1 MGWPDWC
8 ESPRNAAR
16 LTDARVNSHG
26 VRTRLA
32 PYRTGSLHI
41 ATAGLSFGTR
51 EVRSVGA
58 ATRRCA
64 AGIVEFIDEDVEE
77 CRKTMPRPLHVIEG
91 PLMDGM
97 KTVGDLFGSGKMFLP
112 QAPLPTSA
120 LGLSEVGEDAFS
132 HTHTSPRSP

>member
-1 MGWPDWC
+1 
-8 ESPRNAAR
+8 
-16 LTDARVNSHG
+16 
-26 VRTRLA
+26 
-32 PYRTGSLHI
+32 
-41 ATAGLSFGTR
+41 
-51 EVRSVGA
+51 VRSVVA

-120 LGLSEVGEDAFS
+120 LGLSEVGDDASS

>member
-1 MGWPDWC
+1 MVRKPAQRC
-8 ESPRNAAR
+8 AVNRCPREQPRGANPPR
-16 LTDARVNSHG
+16 SVPH
-26 VRTRLA
+26 
-32 PYRTGSLHI
+32 GSLHI

>member
-1 MGWPDWC
+1 MRTR
-8 ESPRNAAR
+8 SIR
-16 LTDARVNSHG
+16 TARVATHG
-26 VRTRLA
+26 
-32 PYRTGSLHI
+32 
-41 ATAGLSFGTR
+41 AGLSFGTR
-51 EVRSVGA
+51 EVRSVVA
-58 ATRRCA
+58 ATWRCA
-64 AGIVEFIDEDVEE
+64 EGIVEFIDEDVEE

-120 LGLSEVGEDAFS
+120 LGLSEVGDDASS